1 MKQLRDYQRRAVDVL
16 RERLKKGHE
25 RLLLVASTGSGKTRI
40 FTTLIAEIL
49 GSSSP
54 HMRVLL
60 VVTKEALVPQIEREL
75 QMRSIVDVGVYC
87 ATHKRYEIDRQI
99 VVGTL
104 QRLARTAVGKF
115 DLVIF
120 DEAHRLNDKEDGQFM
135 PMWNKIKEASPTC
148 RIIGATATPF
158 TGGRYIYNRRGDTGR
173 FFPEVTFSIGIKEL
187 TRDGYLV
194 PAHLASG
201 AKAEVFS
208 IEKLRY
214 EPGRGD
220 YSEGTLNAMVSV
232 YWDKIMS
239 QVKDALLRLDG
250 RKKVAWACINITH
263 AERVRDVLVG
273 MKELATCVHSKMV
286 RRDEVAALELFTKYD
301 VRHMVFVTKL
311 SEGFDYAPTDAV
323 VLMRPMRSPT
333 LMIQT
338 IGRALRTYPGK
349 SSALVLD
356 YGQTIRHCGSLDRPV
371 VQEDL
376 LQMVDGKLKRQDV
389 EDAVNYRVVTC
400 DACGLFNFLYEGDKL
415 LCKNCGAAIELGFS
429 SVLSLATTSFTGES
443 LYSSEECAIDSHWID
458 SHWVPVENFR
468 VEVRIP
474 HIKVVFDTRDPLLGT
489 VVTVASSIWLPSTK
503 AKWAMRNAMQARIR
517 RLFAPLMFGSH
528 HCTYQMVR
536 DVLDTH
542 AKGISIIRH
551 PPWCYVYKNAEKKF
565 IIRAFSFDKPED
577 KTEIEDIAV
586 HAEQGVLFGINEKKI
601 KT

>member
-1 MKQLRDYQRRAVDVL
+1 
-16 RERLKKGHE
+16 
-25 RLLLVASTGSGKTRI
+25 
-40 FTTLIAEIL
+40 
-49 GSSSP
+49 
-54 HMRVLL
+54 
-60 VVTKEALVPQIEREL
+60 
-75 QMRSIVDVGVYC
+75 
-87 ATHKRYEIDRQI
+87 
-99 VVGTL
+99 
-104 QRLARTAVGKF
+104 
-115 DLVIF
+115 
-120 DEAHRLNDKEDGQFM
+120 
-135 PMWNKIKEASPTC
+135 
-148 RIIGATATPF
+148 
-158 TGGRYIYNRRGDTGR
+158 
-173 FFPEVTFSIGIKEL
+173 
-187 TRDGYLV
+187 
-194 PAHLASG
+194 
-201 AKAEVFS
+201 
-208 IEKLRY
+208 
-214 EPGRGD
+214 
-220 YSEGTLNAMVSV
+220 
-232 YWDKIMS
+232 
-239 QVKDALLRLDG
+239 
-250 RKKVAWACINITH
+250 VAWACINITH